1 VAHIEAAFPFV
12 RHFRTRVYSCR
23 VGSSK
28 PAPVIFHH
36 ALREVDALPEEAMF
50 IDDLHE
56 NAMAAA
62 SLGMASFHF
71 TSAEDLLSEFSRL
84 GL

>member
-1 VAHIEAAFPFV
+1 
-12 RHFRTRVYSCR
+12 VYSCR

-36 ALREVDALPEEAMF
+36 ALREVDALPEETMF

-56 NAMAAA
+56 NVMAAA
-62 SLGMASFHF
+62 SLGISAFHF
-71 TSAEDLLSEFSRL
+71 TSAEDLLSEFSSMKL
-84 GL
+84 WTL